1 MGTSRDKKYLG
12 WLFDINSEN
21 KVYNVMTMLYNKSTK
36 YRGGMNMANT
46 SLLQVRTSSEDK
58 EKASEILEKLGTNLS
73 AVVNMMIK
81 QIILTESIPFEVK
94 INHSAYSTAEAIK
107 EVEATMAF
115 EGMDLN
121 EEDIR
126 MLRAYRNGEISG
138 DELRSQILSEVR

>member
-1 MGTSRDKKYLG
+1 
-12 WLFDINSEN
+12 
-21 KVYNVMTMLYNKSTK
+21 
-36 YRGGMNMANT
+36 MANT

-94 INHSAYSTAEAIK
+94 INHSAYSAAEAIR
-107 EVEATMAF
+107 EVEAAMAF

-126 MLRAYRNGEISG
+126 MLRAYKSGEVSG